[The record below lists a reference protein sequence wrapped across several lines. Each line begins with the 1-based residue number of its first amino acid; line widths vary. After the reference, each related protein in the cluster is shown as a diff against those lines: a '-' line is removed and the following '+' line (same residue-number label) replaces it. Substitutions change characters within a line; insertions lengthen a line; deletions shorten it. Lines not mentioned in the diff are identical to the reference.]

1 MSDEPQ
7 TSLPTTK
14 VARAARFAKT
24 GLNVGANYVKHYAK
38 RRDSADRKAADH
50 LGRVIHRRA
59 SAVEEPTG

>member
-38 RRDSADRKAADH
+38 RAVGADSTTEDAACA
-50 LGRVIHRRA
+50 RTWA
-59 SAVEEPTG
+59 